1 MREINITLLLFAS
14 LCILGCRSTTSP
26 QNLRKTEQKTL
37 ELKKCNIDPFSYGA
51 NSPTYKIQNGPI
63 IVYSGAKS
71 DFFNAPDGSG
81 CTATAPPLLL
91 REIDNTKP
99 FTFSTLVKPQ
109 FKETYDAGAIYVF
122 YDQQL
127 WQKFAFEMDE
137 RKLTR
142 LVTVRTITTSDDNNH
157 DSITQEEAY
166 MKISSDTKNI
176 GFYYSL
182 DGNTWQLVRLYRNEY
197 PKRIYLAI
205 SSQPPIGNGNET
217 LFSNIVFSENS
228 IQNFRL
234 GL

>member
-1 MREINITLLLFAS
+1 
-14 LCILGCRSTTSP
+14 
-26 QNLRKTEQKTL
+26 
-37 ELKKCNIDPFSYGA
+37 
-51 NSPTYKIQNGPI
+51 
-63 IVYSGAKS
+63 
-71 DFFNAPDGSG
+71 
-81 CTATAPPLLL
+81 
-91 REIDNTKP
+91 
-99 FTFSTLVKPQ
+99 
-109 FKETYDAGAIYVF
+109 
-122 YDQQL
+122 
-127 WQKFAFEMDE
+127 MDE